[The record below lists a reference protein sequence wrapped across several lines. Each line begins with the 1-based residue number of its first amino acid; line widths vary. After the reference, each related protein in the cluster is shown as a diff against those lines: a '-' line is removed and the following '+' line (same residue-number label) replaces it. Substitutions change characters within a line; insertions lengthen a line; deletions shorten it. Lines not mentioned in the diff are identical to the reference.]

1 MPEIRQQTIEAYDN
15 NGRLIAT
22 EKVSYEVSDE
32 ELEREAAETTA
43 AALSALPDSELTT
56 AKMKKLVKAL
66 VRLRR

>member
-1 MPEIRQQTIEAYDN
+1 MPEIRQQTIETYDN
-15 NGRLIAT
+15 TGQLIAT
-22 EKVSYEVSDE
+22 EKLPYEVSDE

>member
-1 MPEIRQQTIEAYDN
+1 MPEIRQQTIETYDN
-15 NGRLIAT
+15 TGRLIAT
-22 EKVSYEVSDE
+22 EKISYEVSDE
-32 ELEREAAETTA
+32 ELEREAAEATA

>member
-22 EKVSYEVSDE
+22 ENVSYEVSDE

-43 AALSALPDSELTT
+43 AALSTLPDSELTT